1 MTCFLIQVTLVLR
14 LEGERY
20 PKKRLEMSS
29 HSRER
34 VWLLKG
40 RHMASCVAG
49 TLHSVLVVGRCRL
62 AGREGGSNRKLHTPR
77 EGGRRQG
84 MGGHHWGLL
93 GGIGGQGW
101 YLLENIRKG
110 LLGSSTHT
118 RNLPHLWYGW
128 AAISSYAVGS
138 ALRGSI

>member
-1 MTCFLIQVTLVLR
+1 MLVLR
-14 LEGERY
+14 LERERY
-20 PKKRLEMSS
+20 LKKRLERFS

-34 VWLLKG
+34 VWLLVG
-40 RHMASCVAG
+40 RHITSHVAG
-49 TLHSVLVVGRCRL
+49 TLHPMLVVAGCRL
-62 AGREGGSNRKLHTPR
+62 VGREGGSNRKLHTHR
-77 EGGRRQG
+77 EGSRSQG

-110 LLGSSTHT
+110 LLDSSTHT
-118 RNLPHLWYGW
+118 RNLPHLWYSR
-128 AAISSYAVGS
+128 AAVSSYAVGS